1 MKTVALIPARGG
13 SKGVQNKNIRLLN
26 DEPLIFYSITAA
38 KYSNVDE
45 VWVSTDSG
53 AIKSAALNVGAKVI
67 DRPVELA
74 SDTSRSEDA
83 LLHFCDNVEF
93 DRLVFLQATSPLIQP
108 DHINGG
114 LEMMDE
120 YDSVFSAYKE
130 HWLPR
135 WTMDVNPHNF
145 HSVSSRGMRQDYN
158 DVWVE
163 NGAFYITSRDQLLES
178 KNRVSGNIGVYE
190 MKPHQSVQIDTEH
203 DFEFCEKLL

>member
-53 AIKSAALNVGAKVI
+53 AIKSASLSVGAKVI
-67 DRPVELA
+67 DRQKELA
-74 SDTSRSEDA
+74 GDNSRSEDA
-83 LLHFCDNVEF
+83 LLHFCESEEF
-93 DRLVFLQATSPLIQP
+93 DRLVFIQATSPLIQP

-114 LEMMDE
+114 LELMNQ
-120 YDSVFSAYKE
+120 YDSVFSAYRE

-135 WTMDVNPHNF
+135 WTMDVKPNNF
-145 HSVSSRGMRQDYN
+145 HSVSSRGMRQDYK

-163 NGAFYITSRDQLLES
+163 NGAFYITSRDQLLKS
-178 KNRVSGNIGVYE
+178 KNRVSGNIGV
-190 MKPHQSVQIDTEH
+190 
-203 DFEFCEKLL
+203 

>member
-53 AIKSAALNVGAKVI
+53 AIKSASLSVGAKVI
-67 DRPVELA
+67 DRPKELA
-74 SDTSRSEDA
+74 GDNSRSEDA
-83 LLHFCDNVEF
+83 LLHFCESEEF
-93 DRLVFLQATSPLIQP
+93 DRLVFIQATSPLIQP

-114 LEMMDE
+114 LELMNQ
-120 YDSVFSAYKE
+120 YDSVFSAYRE

-135 WTMDVNPHNF
+135 WTMDVKPNNF
-145 HSVSSRGMRQDYN
+145 HSVSSRGMRQDYK

-163 NGAFYITSRDQLLES
+163 NGAFYITSRDQLLKS

-203 DFEFCEKLL
+203 DFKFCEKLL

>member
-13 SKGVQNKNIRLLN
+13 SKGVQDKNVRLLN
-26 DEPLIFYSITAA
+26 DEPLIFYTITAA

-45 VWVSTDSG
+45 VWVSTDSSV
-53 AIKSAALNVGAKVI
+53 IKSAALRAGAKVI
-67 DRPVELA
+67 DRPKELA
-74 SDTSRSEDA
+74 GDKSRSEEA
-83 LLHFCDNVEF
+83 LLHFCDNVEV
-93 DRLVFLQATSPLIQP
+93 DRLVFIQATSPLLQP

-114 LEMMDE
+114 LEMMNE
-120 YDSVFSAYKE
+120 YDSVFSAFKE

-135 WTMDVNPHNF
+135 WTMDVKPQNF
-145 HSVSSRGMRQDYN
+145 HSLNSRGMRQDYK

-163 NGAFYITSRDQLLES
+163 NGAFYITSKDRLVEYKSRL
-178 KNRVSGNIGVYE
+178 SGNIGVYE